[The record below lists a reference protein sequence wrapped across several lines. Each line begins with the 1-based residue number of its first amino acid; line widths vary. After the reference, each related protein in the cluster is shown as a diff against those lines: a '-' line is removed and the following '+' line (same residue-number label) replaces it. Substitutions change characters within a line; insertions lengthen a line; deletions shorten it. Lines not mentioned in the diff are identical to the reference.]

1 VIRYSSE
8 VSIDRPPEAVYPWI
22 VELDKQ
28 GQWSDVQMQLLTPP
42 PLATGSQMRLT
53 FGRPPMR
60 ASLVLQITARDEGR
74 RFAWTTVGKGPISW
88 DGEYRLAPEGA
99 SGTRLSQEGTLR
111 FHGLWRLAEP
121 FIGSEIR
128 RNEIKE
134 LEKLKGLVEAA
145 G

>member
-1 VIRYSSE
+1 MIRYSSE
-8 VSIDRPPEAVYPWI
+8 VSINRPPETVYPWI

-42 PLATGSQMRLT
+42 PLATGSRMQLT

-60 ASLVLQITARDEGR
+60 ATLVLQIAARDDDR

-88 DGEYRLAPEGA
+88 EGEYRLAPAGP

-111 FHGLWRLAEP
+111 FHGLWRLMEP
-121 FIGSEIR
+121 IVGAEIR
-128 RNEIKE
+128 RSEIKE